1 MRYIQRA
8 LDIDYDNV
16 AYPLLA
22 LPKYNGVFCYN
33 DGASPLTRENNI
45 INNVHIREKFKKY
58 FDDLAQMGISLE
70 HEIIIAGY
78 DFNKTSGIVRSD
90 R

>member
-8 LDIDYDNV
+8 LDIDYANV

-33 DGASPLTRENNI
+33 DGANPLTRENNI

-58 FDDLAQMGISLE
+58 FSK
-70 HEIIIAGY
+70 
-78 DFNKTSGIVRSD
+78 NSS
-90 R
+90 

>member
-8 LDIDYDNV
+8 LDIDYANV

-33 DGASPLTRENNI
+33 DGANPLTRENNI
-45 INNVHIREKFKKY
+45 IFH
-58 FDDLAQMGISLE
+58 
-70 HEIIIAGY
+70 GY
-78 DFNKTSGIVRSD
+78 ARY
-90 R
+90 